1 MINQYIL
8 ISSWSVNPM
17 MQHWLFLF
25 KKPSAITSIHIF
37 AMFFFLMSYGTSAE
51 IVSLHFV
58 RMQSSLNPVQID
70 IIIKFYARC
79 LLQ

>member
-1 MINQYIL
+1 MVCEPDDATL
-8 ISSWSVNPM
+8 VVSVQETVGNNVYPY
-17 MQHWLFLF
+17 FCNV
-25 KKPSAITSIHIF
+25 
-37 AMFFFLMSYGTSAE
+37 FFFLMSYGTSAE